1 MNQSPSNETPP
12 GELLVNFNGRSLKSM
27 IIFTI
32 VAHAVLLIPTSGTYI
47 WKAVSGGDSS
57 KLSESERTE
66 LAVKEAQ
73 SAMRRIAEEHGLKPQ
88 DLGSH
93 FAAPAAA
100 PKAEPKAE
108 PKTDPEAKPT
118 TDPKTSPPAP
128 EEPKSTIEKD
138 LKKAEPGPVVPA
150 DEDLFK

>member
-1 MNQSPSNETPP
+1 MNQSPSNETAP
-12 GELLVNFNGRSLKSM
+12 GDLLANFNGRSLKS
-27 IIFTI
+27 IILFTI
-32 VAHAVLLIPTSGTYI
+32 VVHAVLVLATSGTYI
-47 WKAVSGGDSS
+47 WKAVAGGDSS

-100 PKAEPKAE
+100 PKAEP
-108 PKTDPEAKPT
+108 T
-118 TDPKTSPPAP
+118 TDSTTPPPAP

-138 LKKAEPGPVVPA
+138 LKKAEPGPAVPA
-150 DEDLFK
+150 DDDLFK

>member
-1 MNQSPSNETPP
+1 MNQSPSNETAP
-12 GELLVNFNGRSLKSM
+12 GDLLANFNGRSLKS
-27 IIFTI
+27 IILFTI
-32 VAHAVLLIPTSGTYI
+32 VVHAVLVLATSGTYI
-47 WKAVSGGDSS
+47 WKAVAGGDSS

-66 LAVKEAQ
+66 LAIKEAQ

-100 PKAEPKAE
+100 PKAEP
-108 PKTDPEAKPT
+108 T
-118 TDPKTSPPAP
+118 TDPKADPKTPSPAP

-138 LKKAEPGPVVPA
+138 LKKAEPGPAVPA
-150 DEDLFK
+150 DDDLFK

>member
-1 MNQSPSNETPP
+1 MNQSPSNETAP
-12 GELLVNFNGRSLKSM
+12 GDLLANFNGRSLKS
-27 IIFTI
+27 IILFTL
-32 VAHAVLLIPTSGTYI
+32 VVHAVLVLATSGTYI
-47 WKAVSGGDSS
+47 WKAVAGGDSS

-93 FAAPAAA
+93 FAAPSAAPAAA
-100 PKAEPKAE
+100 PKAEP
-108 PKTDPEAKPT
+108 T
-118 TDPKTSPPAP
+118 TDSKTPPPAP

-138 LKKAEPGPVVPA
+138 LKKAEPGPAVPA
-150 DEDLFK
+150 DDDLFK

>member
-1 MNQSPSNETPP
+1 MKQSPSNETAP
-12 GELLVNFNGRSLKSM
+12 GDLLANFNGRSFKS
-27 IIFTI
+27 IILFTL
-32 VAHAVLLIPTSGTYI
+32 VVHAVLLLATSGTYI
-47 WKAVSGGDSS
+47 WKAVAGGDSS

-100 PKAEPKAE
+100 PKAEPKTAPKAE
-108 PKTDPEAKPT
+108 PT
-118 TDPKTSPPAP
+118 TDPKTPPAAP

-138 LKKAEPGPVVPA
+138 LKKAEPGPAVPA
-150 DEDLFK
+150 DDDLFK

>member
-1 MNQSPSNETPP
+1 MNQSPSNETAP
-12 GELLVNFNGRSLKSM
+12 GDLLANFNGRSLKS
-27 IIFTI
+27 IILFTL
-32 VAHAVLLIPTSGTYI
+32 VVHAVLVLATSGTYI
-47 WKAVSGGDSS
+47 WKAVAGGDSS

-100 PKAEPKAE
+100 PAAAPKAE
-108 PKTDPEAKPT
+108 PT
-118 TDPKTSPPAP
+118 TDPKTPPPAP

-138 LKKAEPGPVVPA
+138 LKKAEPGPAVPA
-150 DEDLFK
+150 DDDLFK

>member
-1 MNQSPSNETPP
+1 MNQSPSNETAP
-12 GELLVNFNGRSLKSM
+12 GDLLANFNGRSLKS
-27 IIFTI
+27 IILFTI
-32 VAHAVLLIPTSGTYI
+32 VVHAVLLLATSGTYL
-47 WKAVSGGDSS
+47 WKAVAGGDSS

-66 LAVKEAQ
+66 LAIKETQ

-100 PKAEPKAE
+100 PKAEP
-108 PKTDPEAKPT
+108 T
-118 TDPKTSPPAP
+118 TDPKTPPPAP

-138 LKKAEPGPVVPA
+138 LKKAEPGPAVPA

>member
-1 MNQSPSNETPP
+1 MKQSPSNETAP
-12 GELLVNFNGRSLKSM
+12 GDLLANFNGRSFKS
-27 IIFTI
+27 IILFTL
-32 VAHAVLLIPTSGTYI
+32 VVHAVLLLATSGTYI
-47 WKAVSGGDSS
+47 WKAVAGGDSS
-57 KLSESERTE
+57 KLSESERTD

-100 PKAEPKAE
+100 PKAAPKAE

-138 LKKAEPGPVVPA
+138 LKKAEPGPAVPA